1 MTERQFNHIEKKIK
15 EAATNIQPV
24 YYSQAWDR
32 MEKLLDKQKRK
43 NRPVFWWWVT
53 PVVVS
58 IVAIILYL
66 AIPTPVNKE
75 SAKRNTGRNSVQKIM
90 KDTNDSNIQKSNNGL
105 PAPKTKIL
113 EKKNANKLH
122 SALNIVEM
130 KSTTIRFDKMDST
143 VIALEKKKSPAREAN
158 FIGND
163 PTLPGVNS
171 KHKVEKKKS
180 PLTETNALAK
190 ENKKHD
196 SIPESDPVALQK
208 LARTESKNSFHSR
221 LYLTSTGGVDAPG
234 LKVFSNSGSQISVKA
249 GIGLGYQINKKFSLE
264 TGFFL
269 GSKKYIAGPEN
280 YKYPD
285 DSYWNTVELI
295 QVDAD
300 CFIYEIPL
308 LLKYNFFQKKSL
320 ILNVG
325 AGLESFIMKKENY
338 IYDYLKNGTRYTSSR
353 SYSGNNHFLS
363 SVQFSIGLEKK
374 LNQKISLLVTP
385 SVSIPISGVGNG
397 KVKLHYTSF
406 QAGIKYFPFQKK

>member
-1 MTERQFNHIEKKIK
+1 M
-15 EAATNIQPV
+15 
-24 YYSQAWDR
+24 
-32 MEKLLDKQKRK
+32 
-43 NRPVFWWWVT
+43 
-53 PVVVS
+53 
-58 IVAIILYL
+58 
-66 AIPTPVNKE
+66 
-75 SAKRNTGRNSVQKIM
+75 
-90 KDTNDSNIQKSNNGL
+90 
-105 PAPKTKIL
+105 
-113 EKKNANKLH
+113 
-122 SALNIVEM
+122 
-130 KSTTIRFDKMDST
+130 
-143 VIALEKKKSPAREAN
+143 
-158 FIGND
+158 
-163 PTLPGVNS
+163 
-171 KHKVEKKKS
+171 
-180 PLTETNALAK
+180 
-190 ENKKHD
+190 
-196 SIPESDPVALQK
+196 
-208 LARTESKNSFHSR
+208 
-221 LYLTSTGGVDAPG
+221 
-234 LKVFSNSGSQISVKA
+234 FSNSGSQISVKA